1 VETTTKGER
10 TRSLLLDIAVA
21 RFGANGF
28 RATSVSEIARAAGVT
43 QAAVYAYFRN
53 KEALFE
59 AAVDSDAEA
68 LVQDAEALVDPALPA
83 RDRLV
88 GMLLHLTSGLDGHP
102 LTHRV
107 LGGQEPEVINRLL
120 TLPVLQRL
128 EAGLTIDLEEARAA
142 GGLRADTDP
151 AVLAEGIVTVV
162 LSLLMARVQVGE
174 ATTQLKQGAVL
185 AVFDAVLQPWA
196 E

>member
-1 VETTTKGER
+1 MEAITRGAR
-10 TRSLLLDIAVA
+10 TRSLLLEIAVA

-28 RATSVSEIARAAGVT
+28 RATSVSEIARAAGIT
-43 QAAVYAYFRN
+43 QAAVYAYFKN

-59 AAVDSDAEA
+59 AAVDHDAEA
-68 LVQDAEALVDPALPA
+68 MVQEAEAKVDPALPV

-88 GMLLHLTSGLDGHP
+88 TMLLHLTTGLGGHP
-102 LTHRV
+102 LTYRV

-128 EAGLTIDLEEARAA
+128 EAGLTIDLEEARAS

-151 AVLAEGIVTVV
+151 AVLAEGIVTII

-174 ATTQLKQGAVL
+174 ATTHMKQGAVL
-185 AVFDAVLQPWA
+185 AVFDAVLQPRA
-196 E
+196 